1 MASDTS
7 GKRSLVAIHARSRRR
22 AERDAGGLRAAAGRA
37 RGERDVGHLRR
48 AFRPWEGLGGRL
60 ESTQTEVNSK
70 FRYV

>member
-1 MASDTS
+1 MTSDTS
-7 GKRSLVAIHARSRRR
+7 GKRSRVAIHARSRRR

-60 ESTQTEVNSK
+60 GTQTLEGQFK
-70 FRYV
+70 I